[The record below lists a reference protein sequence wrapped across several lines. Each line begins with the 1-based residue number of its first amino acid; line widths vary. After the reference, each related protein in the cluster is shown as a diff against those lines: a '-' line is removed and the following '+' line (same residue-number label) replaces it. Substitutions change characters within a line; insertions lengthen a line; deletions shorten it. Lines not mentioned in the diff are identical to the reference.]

1 MTATD
6 KRLSTIQ
13 ASAALRGIEVEPL
26 PGGGAYMVAQG
37 VYSRECEDFEAL
49 AALMER
55 MGVTD

>member
-1 MTATD
+1 MTDTSLA
-6 KRLSTIQ
+6 TIQ
-13 ASAALRGIEVEPL
+13 AAAALRGIVVQPL

-49 AALMER
+49 AALMEM